1 MIFVTTGTQVPFDRL
16 VMAMDKFASE
26 AGEEVIIQAF
36 NGKYK
41 AKKAKVVQFI
51 SPDEF
56 DEMFQKARI
65 VVAHAGIGTI
75 VTALEKEKPLIVFP
89 RLARFGEHRNNHQV
103 DTAIKMKQ
111 LNYVYVAD
119 NEEKLFQLLSD
130 TNLHPLAKI
139 GRYASPDL
147 IDSVSKFIIGI

>member
-16 VMAMDKFASE
+16 VMIMDKFASVT
-26 AGEEVIIQAF
+26 GEEVIIQAF

-41 AKKAKVVQFI
+41 VKKAKVVQFI

-56 DEMFQKARI
+56 DEMFQKARLI
-65 VVAHAGIGTI
+65 VAHAGIGTI

-89 RLARFGEHRNNHQV
+89 RLAKYGEHRNNHQV
-103 DTAIKMKQ
+103 DTAVKMRQ

-119 NEEKLFQLLSD
+119 TEEELFQLLSD
-130 TNLHPLAKI
+130 ANLHPLAKI
-139 GRYASPDL
+139 GRDASRDL
-147 IDSVSKFIIGI
+147 IDSVRQFIIGI